1 MATNKPGVLGYFAEY
16 QKAGGQFRLSTN
28 HFETR
33 HDAVSF
39 AFIDVRA
46 VPVIRLSDYE
56 ALQAEFVIRLDE
68 LSARNY
74 ELRMGLAEKT
84 SECEQLRKDAE
95 RLAFLASE
103 PVVEGF
109 VGVEKD
115 IYEYA
120 CDAAEESGRDEPSEA
135 DMLAGLRRMID
146 AALAE
151 HRKQGGGE

>member
-1 MATNKPGVLGYFAEY
+1 MTTNKPGVLGYFAEY

-33 HDAVSF
+33 HDAVRF

-84 SECEQLRKDAE
+84 SECEKLRKAVR
-95 RLAFLASE
+95 RLCNLY
-103 PVVEGF
+103 VVDDYYFGDMRE
-109 VGVEKD
+109 VQLSRAVEW
-115 IYEYA
+115 
-120 CDAAEESGRDEPSEA
+120 
-135 DMLAGLRRMID
+135 
-146 AALAE
+146 ALAA
-151 HRKQGGGE
+151 HRKQGGDV